1 MNATPIGISTS
12 LDRAGDRPAD
22 DPKQRNAGG
31 AARLTAQVIALGELP
46 ECASAGNEQILG
58 PVDNPLHGV
67 KARLQVSVG
76 EVSVTVGELL
86 GTREH
91 TVLVLDRGLDHPVD
105 VLLEGRV
112 IARGQLVAVDDRFGV
127 RITELPFALLP

>member
-1 MNATPIGISTS
+1 MNATPRGIPTP
-12 LDRAGDRPAD
+12 LDRSGERPAD

-31 AARLTAQVIALGELP
+31 AARPTAQVIALGELP
-46 ECASAGNEQILG
+46 ECVSKGGEPILG
-58 PVDNPLHGV
+58 PVDNPLHCV

-76 EVSVTVGELL
+76 EVSITVGELL

-91 TVLVLDRGLDHPVD
+91 AVLVLDRGLDQPVD

-112 IARGQLVAVDDRFGV
+112 IARGQLVAVDERFGV
-127 RITELPFALLP
+127 RITELPFALAP